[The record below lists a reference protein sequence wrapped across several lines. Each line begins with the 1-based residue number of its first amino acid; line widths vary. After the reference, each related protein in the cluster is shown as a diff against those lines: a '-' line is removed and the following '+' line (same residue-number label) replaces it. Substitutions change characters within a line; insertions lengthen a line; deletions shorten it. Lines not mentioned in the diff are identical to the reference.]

1 MRGNDAK
8 ARKAAHRGVVR
19 FVFKIDAFTPA
30 TIPMARLGEY
40 MTALAWFL
48 GEIDAVHFSK
58 VTPGS
63 TRVSMLAERE
73 AAPKIRARAEAV
85 RTGTAPRDVM
95 DQYRTINK
103 MLRDDKGTGRFGE
116 EKQRG
121 KILAFP
127 GRNETLSKPLTVRQQ
142 GTFDGELIRVG
153 GTDKTSHV
161 MLVSEDQRQSEFET
175 DRAMAKRLGKH
186 LYEYVR
192 LHGRG
197 TWQRDV
203 DGEWSLVKFKIDDF
217 DPLDDAPLS
226 SAIADLRTLADQW
239 GDEAVQLVKFDR
251 DGKEPTKNGV
261 G

>member
-1 MRGNDAK
+1 
-8 ARKAAHRGVVR
+8 
-19 FVFKIDAFTPA
+19 
-30 TIPMARLGEY
+30 
-40 MTALAWFL
+40 
-48 GEIDAVHFSK
+48 
-58 VTPGS
+58 
-63 TRVSMLAERE
+63 
-73 AAPKIRARAEAV
+73 
-85 RTGTAPRDVM
+85 
-95 DQYRTINK
+95 
-103 MLRDDKGTGRFGE
+103 
-116 EKQRG
+116 
-121 KILAFP
+121 
-127 GRNETLSKPLTVRQQ
+127 
-142 GTFDGELIRVG
+142 
-153 GTDKTSHV
+153 